1 MVNLMMIKNCNIP
14 LSSPSKI
21 EGAGGSM
28 TTRIKIILCAIA
40 FIIILATSAAVH
52 AQDKIPWTHGGPLL
66 PDSSNFVTAS
76 LLILQPGESM
86 YSKFGHSAI
95 RLECPT
101 HNLDYCFTFENDA
114 SGKNVF
120 RYFTGNAN
128 ACFMS
133 VETQRFVKSYSNRGL
148 IQYELNLTLHEKQL
162 LWKLLDEQITN
173 GEDIKFNVYN
183 NCTSEI
189 FNILKACLI
198 DESIEFNPNDYSK
211 LNNGKKIRYLMKNQP
226 WLEFLGISF
235 AGTDAD
241 VTWDLEDTLSPEIL
255 VGNLK
260 NAYII
265 KVNGEKRN
273 VITGKKVLSPN
284 RKTFNLNVMTPA
296 VVFGLLFAFVLI
308 ITLLLLKWELHW
320 LGTTIDSFLLLAQ
333 TIIGCVLIYMSL
345 IQSLFGQHWNWYI
358 IPFNPLPLII
368 WLIWHKRKGFYKV
381 YLLYTAVL
389 VLFIIATPL
398 SEQLDLPH
406 QLITATLA
414 VRCFYNYYDGKRN
427 AAAATI
433 TTKTKK
439 KTQKNKK

>member
-1 MVNLMMIKNCNIP
+1 MVVKTM
-14 LSSPSKI
+14 
-21 EGAGGSM
+21 
-28 TTRIKIILCAIA
+28 RIWIVTLVTGLV
-40 FIIILATSAAVH
+40 LATSAAVH

-86 YSKFGHSAI
+86 YSKFGHTAI

-120 RYFTGNAN
+120 RYFSGNAN
-128 ACFMS
+128 ACFMAI
-133 VETQRFVKSYSNRGL
+133 ETSKFVKNYSNRGL
-148 IQYELNLTLHEKQL
+148 MQYELNLTLHEKQL
-162 LWKLLDEQITN
+162 LWKLLDEEITN
-173 GEDIKFNVYN
+173 SEDNKFNVYN

-189 FNILKACLI
+189 FNIFKACLI
-198 DESIEFNPNDYSK
+198 NESIQFDPNDYSK
-211 LNNGKKIRYLMKNQP
+211 LNNGKKVRYLMKNYP

-241 VTWDLEDTLSPEIL
+241 STWDLEETLSPEVL
-255 VGNLK
+255 VGSLN
-260 NAYII
+260 NAYI
-265 KVNGEKRN
+265 KKDNGEKRN

-284 RKTFNLNVMTPA
+284 TKTFNLNVMTPA

-308 ITLLLLKWELHW
+308 ITLLQLKWELHW
-320 LGTTIDSFLLLAQ
+320 LEITIDSFLLLAL

-345 IQSLFGQHWNWYI
+345 TQSLFGSHWNWYI

-368 WLIWHKRKGFYKV
+368 WLIWRKRKGFYKV
-381 YLLYTAVL
+381 YLFYTAVL
-389 VLFIIATPL
+389 VLFIMATPL

-414 VRCFYNYYDGKRN
+414 VRCLFNYIDGKRN
-427 AAAATI
+427 DASV
-433 TTKTKK
+433 TTFRIKEYL
-439 KTQKNKK
+439 KNKK

>member
-1 MVNLMMIKNCNIP
+1 MVVNSM
-14 LSSPSKI
+14 KI
-21 EGAGGSM
+21 WIVTLVTG
-28 TTRIKIILCAIA
+28 LV
-40 FIIILATSAAVH
+40 LATSAAVH
-52 AQDKIPWTHGGPLL
+52 AQDKVPWTHGGPLL

-95 RLECPT
+95 RLECPI

-241 VTWDLEDTLSPEIL
+241 VTWDLEETLSPEVL
-255 VGNLK
+255 VSCLNK
-260 NAYII
+260 ACI
-265 KVNGEKRN
+265 KSYNGKKRD
-273 VITGKKVLSPN
+273 VITTKKVLSPTT
-284 RKTFNLNVMTPA
+284 KSFDLNVMTPA
-296 VVFGLLFAFVLI
+296 VVFGLLLAFVLI
-308 ITLLLLKWELHW
+308 ITLLQLKWRLHR
-320 LGTTIDSFLLLAQ
+320 LGITLDSSLLIVQ

-345 IQSLFGQHWNWYI
+345 TQSLFGSHWNWYL

-381 YLLYTAVL
+381 YFLYTVVL
-389 VLFIIATPL
+389 ILFIMATPL

-427 AAAATI
+427 ATTAAT
-433 TTKTKK
+433 TSKTK
-439 KTQKNKK
+439 

>member
-1 MVNLMMIKNCNIP
+1 MANTALKLWIVTLVTGIM
-14 LSSPSKI
+14 
-21 EGAGGSM
+21 
-28 TTRIKIILCAIA
+28 
-40 FIIILATSAAVH
+40 LATGVAVH
-52 AQDKIPWTHGGPLL
+52 AQDKVPWTHPGPLL

-114 SGKNVF
+114 SGKNIF

-128 ACFMS
+128 ACFMA
-133 VETQRFVKSYSNRGL
+133 VETSKFVNTYSNRGL

-162 LWKLLDEQITN
+162 LWMLLDEEITN
-173 GEDIKFNVYN
+173 REDVKFNVYN

-198 DESIEFNPNDYSK
+198 DENIEFNPNDYSK
-211 LNNGKKIRYLMKNQP
+211 LNNGKKVRYLMKNYP
-226 WLEFLGISF
+226 WIEFLGISF

-241 VTWDLEDTLSPEIL
+241 ATWDLEETLSPEVL
-255 VGNLK
+255 VSCLN
-260 NAYII
+260 NACI
-265 KVNGEKRN
+265 KSYNGKKRD
-273 VITGKKVLSPN
+273 VITTKKVLSPTT
-284 RKTFNLNVMTPA
+284 KSFDLNVITPA
-296 VVFGLLFAFVLI
+296 IVFGLLLAFVLI
-308 ITLLLLKWELHW
+308 ITLLQLKWKLHR
-320 LGTTIDSFLLLAQ
+320 LGTTLDFSLLLLQ

-345 IQSLFGQHWNWYI
+345 MQSLFGSHWNWYL

-368 WLIWHKRKGFYKV
+368 WILWHKRNRFYKV
-381 YLLYTAVL
+381 YLFYTAVL
-389 VLFIIATPL
+389 ALFILATPL

-414 VRCFYNYYDGKRN
+414 VRCLFNYIDGKRIATT
-427 AAAATI
+427 AA

-439 KTQKNKK
+439 KTQKTNKK